1 MGYEKYGLRGV
12 RLYMQVDSE
21 NTSQKKKIRTLFI
34 TSTSTI
40 ISLKRTYNY

>member
-21 NTSQKKKIRTLFI
+21 NTSQKKKSGHYL
-34 TSTSTI
+34 
-40 ISLKRTYNY
+40 LLVLVL